1 MKKACMIIQQ
11 KFSPPHGRT
20 YDKAKMLSSSSY
32 DVVTIALGD
41 GDLPKEETLKYSKT
55 LRVADTGIYRPKLP
69 IINNPFLVYKMYSKA
84 KKIKADVYH
93 VCDMDCILVGYL
105 LKKVA
110 KKRVIYDIGD
120 DYPSYNNYPHFV
132 QSIIRALEGRLSKAY
147 DTMIVLSDTLKKDR
161 VKYNRNIH
169 VMYYAPDP
177 SFNPENTMET
187 SKIAKYVLVF
197 EGQISIKKG
206 VVEVLEALELILKE
220 LSSVKLLIIGEFR
233 EEEDRIKILSLIER
247 HDLKENVQFKNWM
260 EHTEVPKYINQGD
273 VGIIIFKPW
282 SYSYLTGV
290 PNKLIDYMAC
300 GKPVV
305 ASKNFP
311 EIEMIVKEADCGILA
326 VHDDPKQIAD
336 AVLYLLKNDE
346 TRIKMGKNGREYVE
360 KKHDWESFKE
370 RLLKIYKG
378 LSR

>member
-1 MKKACMIIQQ
+1 
-11 KFSPPHGRT
+11 
-20 YDKAKMLSSSSY
+20 
-32 DVVTIALGD
+32 
-41 GDLPKEETLKYSKT
+41 
-55 LRVADTGIYRPKLP
+55 
-69 IINNPFLVYKMYSKA
+69 MYSKA

-105 LKKVA
+105 LKKIA

-132 QSIIRALEGRLSKAY
+132 QSIIRELEGRLSKSY

-161 VKYNRNIH
+161 VKYTQNIH

-177 SFNPENTMET
+177 SFNPKNTMDAPKDVE
-187 SKIAKYVLVF
+187 YVLVF

-206 VVEVLEALELILKE
+206 LGEVLEALPLILKE

-233 EEEDRIKILSLIER
+233 TEEDRIKILSLIDR
-247 HDLKENVQFKNWM
+247 HNLKEHVHFIGWM

-273 VGIIIFKPW
+273 LGMIIFKPW
-282 SYSYLTGV
+282 TYSYLTGV

-311 EIEMIVKEADCGILA
+311 EIEKIVKGADCGILA
-326 VHDDPKQIAD
+326 EHNDPKKIAD
-336 AVLYLLKNDE
+336 AVLYLLRNDE
-346 TRIKMGKNGREYVE
+346 IRIKMGENGRRYVE
-360 KKHDWESFKE
+360 KSHDWESYKK
-370 RLLKIYKG
+370 RLLKIYED
-378 LSR
+378 LTR